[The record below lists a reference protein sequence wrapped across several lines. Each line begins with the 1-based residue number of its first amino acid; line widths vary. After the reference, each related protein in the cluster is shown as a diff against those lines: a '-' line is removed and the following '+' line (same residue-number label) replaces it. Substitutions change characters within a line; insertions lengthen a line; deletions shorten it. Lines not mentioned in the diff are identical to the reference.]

1 MAGDLEEEAEARTVA
16 GLRAEV
22 GAKFPL
28 VTAEI
33 ATGSP
38 PALAAFAPI
47 PVKIS

>member
-1 MAGDLEEEAEARTVA
+1 MAGELEDAEARTVA
-16 GLRAEV
+16 ELRAEV

-28 VTAEI
+28 VPAEI

-38 PALAAFAPI
+38 PPIAVFAPV